1 MTVFGKPLNKTSSI
15 VIEILSV
22 SITGM
27 VILWFIGT
35 IKTTNELVE
44 SFKKTHIEI
53 LYLQREMKIIN
64 QTIKLIESSVQLS
77 KEKH

>member
-1 MTVFGKPLNKTSSI
+1 MTVFGKSLNKTSSI

-44 SFKKTHIEI
+44 SFKKTQIEI

>member
-44 SFKKTHIEI
+44 SFKKTQIEI
-53 LYLQREMKIIN
+53 LYLQRER
-64 QTIKLIESSVQLS
+64 L
-77 KEKH
+77 

>member
-44 SFKKTHIEI
+44 SFKKTQIEI